1 MFDLKN
7 KILIHKEF
15 NDYIDLLMINQKK
28 DNHYMSL
35 YVIQLYWIYK
45 SKYFKN
51 KIIYTPFR
59 ISYALFESD
68 SNEKIAI
75 ELATASIFATGD
87 NKKIMKKNLK
97 SFCNKIGAI
106 WLLKLID

>member
-1 MFDLKN
+1 
-7 KILIHKEF
+7 
-15 NDYIDLLMINQKK
+15 
-28 DNHYMSL
+28 MSL

-87 NKKIMKKNLK
+87 NKKIIDKNLK
-97 SFCNKIGAI
+97 TFCKEKGTM
-106 WLLKLID
+106 WVMKMLG